1 VVAVKPEHRG
11 DADAHD
17 QGYVQCQGAV
27 LAEPVLRDEHDPHL
41 DQQADPVEDH
51 EKQALAAHPLA
62 AAVLERP
69 VPVADE
75 SEDRRH
81 DGGDRRRHHGAQLG
95 TGVQRVR
102 ADQRDDGREHPH
114 DAELRDL
121 VDHHPETRVEVADH
135 EIDTTPRWPG
145 NT

>member
-41 DQQADPVEDH
+41 DQQPDPVEDH

-75 SEDRRH
+75 GEDRGH
-81 DGGDRRRHHGAQLG
+81 DGRDRRRHH
-95 TGVQRVR
+95 R
-102 ADQRDDGREHPH
+102 A
-114 DAELRDL
+114 
-121 VDHHPETRVEVADH
+121 
-135 EIDTTPRWPG
+135 
-145 NT
+145 